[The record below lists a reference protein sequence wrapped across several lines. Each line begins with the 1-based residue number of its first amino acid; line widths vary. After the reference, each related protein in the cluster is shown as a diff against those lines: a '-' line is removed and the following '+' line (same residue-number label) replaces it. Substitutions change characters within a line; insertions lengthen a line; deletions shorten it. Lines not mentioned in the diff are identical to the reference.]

1 MHTRADSGIGTHT
14 HYTGISLGI
23 IGGSLEKQIIGAD
36 LPKDVT
42 PVHVT
47 IPKAQAADAARLIAT
62 AMQRGG
68 DMDGPMCSS
77 SPVKTM
83 IQVHYGESSS
93 VQDDESGSQM
103 YPSLLDRLQAPWPS
117 DLRRKQRVC

>member
-14 HYTGISLGI
+14 HYAGISLGI
-23 IGGSLEKQIIGAD
+23 IAGSLEKQIIGAD

-77 SPVKTM
+77 NPVKTM
-83 IQVHYGESSS
+83 IQAHYGE
-93 VQDDESGSQM
+93 
-103 YPSLLDRLQAPWPS
+103 A
-117 DLRRKQRVC
+117 RVCKMMSQVHKCIQVYLIGYKHHGLPI